1 MKVYVEIWRKQLMAW
16 EGEAPD
22 DMTKEKLSEWVYEG
36 DNAPD
41 DEWEV
46 ISEMWDREPSTIE
59 IKSKDREPRW
69 IRTKVMSMA
78 LLAFSIGDC
87 DVFIEGEYEE
97 LQGPLAYEID
107 ILRAEGLTFIIQE
120 RM

>member
-1 MKVYVEIWRKQLMAW
+1 MKIYVEAWRPQLMAW
-16 EGEAPD
+16 HGDAPD
-22 DMTKEKLSEWVYEG
+22 GLSEEELKTWVYEN
-36 DNAPD
+36 DKNAPD
-41 DEWEV
+41 HEWEC
-46 ISEMWDREPSTIE
+46 ISEHWEEPKIE
-59 IKSKDREPRW
+59 IEDREPRW

-120 RM
+120 KM